1 MLAIQLPAEA
11 QDRLQ
16 ALAKATG
23 LSEDHMAR
31 EAVLE
36 YLEDLEDLHLAQRRL
51 ADVRAGKEGAAPLE
65 DVMKRYG
72 MED

>member
-1 MLAIQLPAEA
+1 MLAIHLPAEA
-11 QDRLQ
+11 QGRLQ
-16 ALAKATG
+16 AIAKATG
-23 LSEDHMAR
+23 LSEDHLAR

-36 YLEDLEDLHLAQRRL
+36 YLEDLEGLHLAQRRL
-51 ADVRAGKEGAAPLE
+51 ADIRAGKEGTAPLE